1 MIPRRTDAGLDV
13 AAATAADPAGA
24 GLGQGEPADNA
35 VNPKTLTHLQQAVL
49 KQALSVVA
57 VVQKKISYD
66 FLGMA

>member
-1 MIPRRTDAGLDV
+1 MLLQLRLTRQAQAL
-13 AAATAADPAGA
+13 A
-24 GLGQGEPADNA
+24 QGEPADNA